1 MHDPMSVAHE
11 INWPWRNKF
20 GNRNPIITIWHVD
33 PETDGS
39 DDSCGWF
46 SPPPSNEEK
55 EKVIKLAKV
64 QFDQIFSRTV
74 ALIQDKSYAYVC
86 YDQDCYGMIYWSWRA
101 LKAMG
106 KNGWQYGKRLSTE
119 ELNEIYCLATN
130 PVDNFQNHK
139 ITNVQQ
145 FEDTFLLIWRAFRRF
160 NRKWYQHPR
169 WHIWHWKIQIIP
181 LRNFKRRYW
190 DKCCK
195 CGKRGFKG
203 PAYSDWNGTR
213 TWCHKCEA
221 DSHVPQI
228 NVMPA
233 P

>member
-11 INWPWRNKF
+11 ICWPWKNKF
-20 GNRNPIITIWHVD
+20 GNRSPIFTIWHVD

-46 SPPPSNEEK
+46 APPPSIEEK
-55 EKVIKLAKV
+55 EKVSKLAKA
-64 QFDQIFSRTV
+64 QFDQIFARTV
-74 ALIQDKSYAYVC
+74 ALIQDKSYAYIC

-106 KNGWQYGKRLSTE
+106 KKGWQYGKRLSPK
-119 ELNEIYCLATN
+119 ELDEIYKLATN

-169 WHIWHWKIQIIP
+169 WHIRHWKIQFIP
-181 LRNFKRRYW
+181 WRNLKRRYW
-190 DKCCK
+190 DKCCV
-195 CGKRGFKG
+195 CGKRGFKTSPIG
-203 PAYSDWNGTR
+203 NWEGTSIWHQECDR
-213 TWCHKCEA
+213 SRSLPLIDK
-221 DSHVPQI
+221 PK
-228 NVMPA
+228 P
-233 P
+233 